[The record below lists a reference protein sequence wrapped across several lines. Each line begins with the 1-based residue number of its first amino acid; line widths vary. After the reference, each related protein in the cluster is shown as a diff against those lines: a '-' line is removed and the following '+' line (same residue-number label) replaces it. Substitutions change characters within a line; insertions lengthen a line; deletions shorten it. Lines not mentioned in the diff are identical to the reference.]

1 MRRVDRKSERG
12 VSLLFSM
19 LALLLLT
26 AIAAGMM
33 FMSSTETSISS
44 NFKAEETAYFASGA
58 GVEEV
63 RDRMLKTNATTI
75 NCSTQVAECGL
86 LSTALPSAAGSV
98 LDGLQKGAIGAE

>member
-44 NFKAEETAYFASGA
+44 NFKAEETAYFASRA
-58 GVEEV
+58 ASAHNPS
-63 RDRMLKTNATTI
+63 LAS
-75 NCSTQVAECGL
+75 CS
-86 LSTALPSAAGSV
+86 
-98 LDGLQKGAIGAE
+98 